1 MGQGSQPGGVQRRNQ
16 DAGRNSHR
24 FTNVIVFQFGLV
36 LVFAE
41 FFSEDDDQ
49 VGRGLEKG
57 LVGVSTKR
65 RQSV

>member
-1 MGQGSQPGGVQRRNQ
+1 MGQGSQPGGVQRCNQ

-24 FTNVIVFQFGLV
+24 LADVIVFQFGLV

-49 VGRGLEKG
+49 IGRGLEKG
-57 LVGVSTKR
+57 LVGVSTNR
-65 RQSV
+65 R